1 MAAGDVTTIGPFPT
15 TTAGLAAMDTAL
27 TAAQSGAAN
36 DQTFCVPAAN
46 GQQFWVVWI
55 EGA

>member
-1 MAAGDVTTIGPFPT
+1 MAAGDVTYLGPYAT
-15 TTAGLAAMDTAL
+15 NATGMAAMDTAL

-36 DQTFCVPAAN
+36 DKIFSVMGAN
-46 GQQFWVVWI
+46 GQEFWVVWV